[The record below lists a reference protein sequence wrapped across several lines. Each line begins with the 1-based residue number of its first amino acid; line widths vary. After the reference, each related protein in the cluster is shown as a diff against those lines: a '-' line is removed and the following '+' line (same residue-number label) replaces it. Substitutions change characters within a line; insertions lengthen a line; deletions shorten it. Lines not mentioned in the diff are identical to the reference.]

1 MQNWGFI
8 SNKLEPR
15 SFFSYSYRLC
25 LLLFCCFTCLFKFK
39 SLTYTDG
46 PTDLNEGGVHKLPQ
60 SATGRWS
67 CDVGRWSVISC
78 CN

>member
-46 PTDLNEGGVHKLPQ
+46 PTDLNMKAAFINFHRVQPGVGVVMLV
-60 SATGRWS
+60 
-67 CDVGRWSVISC
+67 VGL
-78 CN
+78 